1 MMMSNSGR
9 VPRGKDLWRMRSRQ
23 SKKGS
28 TSETKST
35 SVPKRRTTQE
45 ITSKNIPNKEGFL
58 TSDYEDNRDSRSRSS
73 SESSSSSGSSSNSS
87 SEGSVSPD
95 EESGNEDALRTIKET
110 PGIFCDW
117 YSVHCVRTG
126 PGYENL
132 ELRRC
137 QHPGGKCNR
146 LVHHICAINRGQSKV
161 FQMTLGTHAGST
173 PPLTLQDQDKLTL
186 SQKHLKVVPT
196 ILTTTRMKT
205 KMKKLSR

>member
-1 MMMSNSGR
+1 MSNSGR
-9 VPRGKDLWRMRSRQ
+9 VLRGKDLRRMCSRQ

-35 SVPKRRTTQE
+35 SIPKRRTTQE
-45 ITSKNIPNKEGFL
+45 ITLKNIPNKKGFL
-58 TSDYEDNRDSRSRSS
+58 TSDMEDNRDSRSRSS
-73 SESSSSSGSSSNSS
+73 LESSSNSS

-95 EESGNEDALRTIKET
+95 EESENEDALRTIKET

-126 PGYENL
+126 PGFENL

-146 LVHHICAINRGQSKV
+146 LVHHICTINWGQSKGV
-161 FQMTLGTHAGST
+161 PDDIGYTCREHT
-173 PPLTLQDQDKLTL
+173 PAY
-186 SQKHLKVVPT
+186 
-196 ILTTTRMKT
+196 IAR
-205 KMKKLSR
+205 SRQFNP